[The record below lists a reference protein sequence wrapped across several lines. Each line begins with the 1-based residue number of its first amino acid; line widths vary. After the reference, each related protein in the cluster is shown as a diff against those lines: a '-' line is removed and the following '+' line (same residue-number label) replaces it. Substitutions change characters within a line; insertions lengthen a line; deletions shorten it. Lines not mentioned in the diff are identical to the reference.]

1 MAKPIVIESPFAG
14 FRALHRAYL
23 QAAIRDCLR
32 RGETPYASHQML
44 TAALM
49 DEVPEQ
55 RELGLAAGLA
65 MRDHLV
71 GAGAAVAFYV
81 DLGWSPGME
90 VSRSRGLW
98 SWLTRSIED
107 PAEWARIRV
116 ETFCTPQGGPYFDEP
131 SGDDRADCL
140 LALQRWR
147 EARVAA
153 EVRMRELQP

>member
-1 MAKPIVIESPFAG
+1 MTPVVIESPFAG

-107 PAEWARIRV
+107 PAEWERIRA
-116 ETFCTPQGGPYFDEP
+116 ETLHVAPALYYLFDA
-131 SGDDRADCL
+131 DADARADCL
-140 LALQRWR
+140 RGRMRWM
-147 EARVAA
+147 ERVAKQDA
-153 EVRMRELQP
+153 LMRDL

>member
-90 VSRSRGLW
+90 LSRSRGLW

-107 PAEWARIRV
+107 PAEWERIRV
-116 ETFCTPQGGPYFDEP
+116 ETFCTPQGVPYFDEP